1 MKYND
6 LASVLKTK
14 MVSRP
19 EEAWEF
25 VQERAQRGVDDSLV
39 AEVFDVYRTRFPES
53 IVTTDGVLIPAVARN
68 FKALGCPIETLRHST
83 DGVIR
88 ATVELQGRTF
98 ILYQNDEQ
106 VVGVISLYVEN
117 RLAKMTGLAHAVYRK
132 VVTRF
137 LKKSV

>member
-68 FKALGCPIETLRHST
+68 FKALGSPIETLRHST

-117 RLAKMTGLAHAVYRK
+117 RLAKMTGLAHAVYRN
-132 VVTRF
+132 VMSRF

>member
-25 VQERAQRGVDDSLV
+25 VQERALRGVDDSLV

-53 IVTTDGVLIPAVARN
+53 VVTADGVLIPAVARS
-68 FKALGCPIETLRHST
+68 FKGLGCPIETLRHST

-98 ILYQNDEQ
+98 ILYQNDEH

-117 RLAKMTGLAHAVYRK
+117 RLAKMTGLAHAVYRN
-132 VVTRF
+132 VMSRF
-137 LKKSV
+137 LKKPV